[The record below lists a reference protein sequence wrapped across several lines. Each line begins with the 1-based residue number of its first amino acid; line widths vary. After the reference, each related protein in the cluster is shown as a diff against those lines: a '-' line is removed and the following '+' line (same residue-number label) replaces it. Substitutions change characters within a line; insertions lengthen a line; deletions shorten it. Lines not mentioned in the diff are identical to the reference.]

1 MRGVGIDCAGQLEAH
16 QVLRIAPLQC
26 DENLTGGG
34 VGIQAELRPHP
45 GVPVAIL
52 LTTAADR
59 AVGVNPLAYQLQ
71 TRFQRRVI
79 GVRLNIPRIPLIRVE
94 PEQGG
99 GRQQFASGPV
109 VEPARHA
116 ALRIEADPDHAVIQR
131 VFLHPDR

>member
-1 MRGVGIDCAGQLEAH
+1 M
-16 QVLRIAPLQC
+16 LRIAPLQC

-45 GVPVAIL
+45 GVPVVIL

-79 GVRLNIPRIPLIRVE
+79 STRLDIPRIPLVRIE
-94 PEQGG
+94 LEECG

-116 ALRIEADPDHAVIQR
+116 ALRIEADPDHAVIQHVSLR
-131 VFLHPDR
+131 PDR